1 MNFASPQDLG
11 IWLESRGVDC
21 SQWGQDRAKELTD
34 LWYELINQDIK
45 LADEPVLRVV
55 QAVTVVI
62 RRDDKVLIETEQ
74 VFKDGRRRLRNQPP
88 SEKMKLGESY
98 HDAAIRC
105 LEEEL
110 GLVREQVKMISN
122 THQSTHIRRDA
133 FSYPGLA
140 THYHLHRVEAQVNDL
155 PPRNF
160 CTTESS
166 STGTNDPIKHH
177 YWSWQKVSDEV
188 IG

>member
-1 MNFASPQDLG
+1 MTFTSPQELG
-11 IWLESRGVDC
+11 IWLASRGVDL
-21 SQWGQDRAKELTD
+21 SQWGQDRAKGLTD
-34 LWYELINQDIK
+34 LWYELINQDMQ
-45 LADEPVLRVV
+45 LADQPVLRVV

-62 RRDDKVLIETEQ
+62 RQDDKVLIETEQ

-88 SEKMKLGESY
+88 SEKIKLGESY

-122 THQSTHIRRDA
+122 THQTTQIRRDA

-140 THYHLHRVEAQVNDL
+140 THYHLHRVEAQVSHL
-155 PPRNF
+155 PRHNF
-160 CTTESS
+160 RTTEASS
-166 STGTNDPIKHH
+166 SAASDPIKYH